1 LDSALKPE
9 LPEQAFQLLEGVP
22 DAVVVIRQDGRIEF
36 VNRQVERLFG
46 YPRRELLGQAV
57 EILMPARFRA
67 VHEDNR
73 GRFNAQPWTRHMGT
87 GLELA
92 GQRKNGS
99 EMAVDISLAPLQT
112 HEGSWVVASIRD
124 ISEAHAVRQRL
135 ETLHEVAVS
144 SSGLLDPS
152 ALGRLVVEA
161 ARSSLHSD
169 DSTLLWWDP
178 ATGSLTVLADTFERP
193 FPRSIAPGEGAAG
206 IAFQKGEPLVVED
219 YPSWAHAVPDSLSRG
234 LQSVAA
240 VPLLV
245 RHRPVGALTVSF
257 KKPRRIGEVD
267 VRLLTSLAGQLAPSL
282 EAARLHDELLRM
294 AADLQD
300 ATEAKSRF
308 LASMSHEL
316 RTPLNAI
323 LGFSELMLD
332 DASNKYDQATRQK
345 FLDQINSSGRHLL
358 GLINDILDLSKV
370 EAGRM
375 VLTFETVSTADV
387 VRQVLE
393 TIEPLAKKKAIRIVA
408 DVTDADLL
416 QADPGKLKQML
427 LNLVSNAVKFTPEG
441 GSVTIAAQR
450 LSDTMA
456 ISVTDTGI
464 GIAPSDLDRLFKEFQ
479 QLDSG
484 AGRHQEGTGLGLAL
498 TKRLAELH
506 GGDVGVTSALG
517 KGSVF
522 TLRLPL
528 SRAEAEKPV
537 ETAPPA
543 TAHVHDVRPLV
554 LVVDDNQH
562 AADLLVRLLDRGGF
576 RAEIAASGK
585 EALAKARELRP
596 AAITLDILL
605 PGIDGWDVL
614 AQLKRHDATRD
625 IPVVVV
631 SVVDKPEL
639 GRALGAMDYFVKPV
653 DGKELLSRLAKFAF
667 TNKVGTEETRVLL
680 IDDEPANL
688 QWLEG
693 VLKPAG
699 FSVISAAGGREGIEL
714 ARSSRPHLILLDL
727 MMPEVSGFDVVAALD
742 ADQATRSIPIMIL
755 TAKDL
760 TEEDKRQLNGHAKAI
775 LARGSTGATDLLG
788 WLDRVMAVRP

>member
-1 LDSALKPE
+1 
-9 LPEQAFQLLEGVP
+9 
-22 DAVVVIRQDGRIEF
+22 
-36 VNRQVERLFG
+36 
-46 YPRRELLGQAV
+46 
-57 EILMPARFRA
+57 
-67 VHEDNR
+67 
-73 GRFNAQPWTRHMGT
+73 
-87 GLELA
+87 
-92 GQRKNGS
+92 
-99 EMAVDISLAPLQT
+99 
-112 HEGSWVVASIRD
+112 
-124 ISEAHAVRQRL
+124 
-135 ETLHEVAVS
+135 
-144 SSGLLDPS
+144 
-152 ALGRLVVEA
+152 
-161 ARSSLHSD
+161 
-169 DSTLLWWDP
+169 
-178 ATGSLTVLADTFERP
+178 
-193 FPRSIAPGEGAAG
+193 
-206 IAFQKGEPLVVED
+206 
-219 YPSWAHAVPDSLSRG
+219 
-234 LQSVAA
+234 
-240 VPLLV
+240 
-245 RHRPVGALTVSF
+245 
-257 KKPRRIGEVD
+257 
-267 VRLLTSLAGQLAPSL
+267 
-282 EAARLHDELLRM
+282 
-294 AADLQD
+294 
-300 ATEAKSRF
+300 
-308 LASMSHEL
+308 
-316 RTPLNAI
+316 
-323 LGFSELMLD
+323 
-332 DASNKYDQATRQK
+332 
-345 FLDQINSSGRHLL
+345 
-358 GLINDILDLSKV
+358 
-370 EAGRM
+370 M
-375 VLTFETVSTADV
+375 VLTFETVSIADV
-387 VRQVLE
+387 VRQVLD
-393 TIEPLAKKKAIRIVA
+393 TIEPLAKKKAIRIGADVA
-408 DVTDADLL
+408 DADRL

-450 LSDTMA
+450 LSETMA

-528 SRAEAEKPV
+528 SRVEAEKPV

-614 AQLKRHDATRD
+614 AQLKRDDATRD

-653 DGKELLSRLAKFAF
+653 DGKVLLSRLAKFAF

-680 IDDEPANL
+680 IDDEPANV